1 MARGKFSVPNAADAL
16 VWDAVS
22 YSVNV
27 WPPVR
32 VPVIWL
38 TLSHDGS
45 VVVSMCQ
52 ETGCGPE

>member
-1 MARGKFSVPNAADAL
+1 MAREKSSVPNAADAL

-22 YSVNV
+22 CSVNV

-45 VVVSMCQ
+45 VVVSMCH
-52 ETGCGPE
+52 ETECGPE